1 MEHSL
6 NQEIIQL
13 RDKSDEF
20 SRLRVRSALALMK
33 QDEADVFQI
42 FPLLLHFNDPALPG
56 YIKNNVPVGICQ
68 FSPTKKHQNLV
79 QQRFAIELPEDEI
92 KTPEII
98 GLYAMGST
106 SSIGQCSE
114 SDFDIWICYS
124 HELDPNR
131 VELLDKKSWEITYWA
146 ESLGVELN
154 FFLIPDNKFKVKNKA
169 SLSNESCGTSQ
180 HMLLL
185 DEFYRTSLRVAGRR
199 ILWRQIPHEHEH
211 HYDSYVKN
219 LCETGQIN
227 ADDWLD
233 LGGLYCVPAEELF
246 GATLWQLYKGIDNPY
261 KATLKTILMEA
272 YSWEYPNIELIS
284 TSYKKSF
291 QEQDFYDEHLDPYC
305 LMLSKV
311 SDYLI
316 SINDIQRLELVRV
329 CFYFKTEEMLSKS
342 SYNENSAW
350 RRTILNKLISQWG
363 WTESQIADLDNRN
376 NWKIREVKQANTL
389 LLDALMLSYSNL
401 IKFARDNNI
410 SESISAEDIGILSR
424 KLYAAHETLPGKVDI
439 INPNISPNLIEHDLS
454 FIQIPEHRK
463 NKAGWYVFNSTLD
476 SFELASTPCLGD
488 SPYLSKLVAWSYV
501 NGLYDEDTKLH
512 LYNQGS
518 DLVDK
523 NLNQFAKDLYAVFPV
538 YVPKASDK
546 ALSAPCAIKHLSIFL
561 NVEKDPTRHWQD
573 TEESELNQIDNVMA
587 YGEHKESLIGSIDF
601 IYRNSWNEVRTLHFN
616 SQFSVVEALNTILS
630 KMHQDASPP
639 HQIDLFCY
647 SRHFSEQICQ
657 SFGSKLNEFIQLRLH
672 TVHTRSVQTLWTGGR
687 KFGFYFERK
696 GVSLQHLESAVD
708 IYSHISKKK
717 LSASSLNLKTT
728 HYDQTANVIES
739 HISEGLIQFFFEN
752 YHNGFNVYI
761 ANADNDVETFLNF
774 AGSKNE
780 FVQNVNRFYASN
792 SHLPDSLDEQ
802 INFNLPQFYDITL
815 NEDKTLSLNPFKSS
829 KLTPQTEDLLSALKP
844 VNKK

>member
-1 MEHSL
+1 MELSL

-13 RDKSDEF
+13 RDKADKF
-20 SRLRVRSALALMK
+20 TQLRLKSAIALMK
-33 QDEADVFQI
+33 QDEADVFKV
-42 FPLLLHFNDPALPG
+42 FPLLIHFNDPAFPG
-56 YIKNNVPVGICQ
+56 YIDGDVPRGIWN
-68 FSPTKKHQNLV
+68 FTP
-79 QQRFAIELPEDEI
+79 
-92 KTPEII
+92 TPEQQQLSQRLFSTVPPEVPLQAPDII

-114 SDFDIWICYS
+114 SDLDIWICYS
-124 HELDPNR
+124 HQIAAER
-131 VELLDKKSWEITYWA
+131 VQLLEKKAWEITFWA

-154 FFLIPDNKFKVKNKA
+154 FFLIPDNKFRIKNQSA
-169 SLSNESCGTSQ
+169 LSNDACGTSQ

-185 DEFYRTSLRVAGRR
+185 DEFYRSSLRVAGKC

-211 HYDSYVKN
+211 HYDEYVKT
-219 LCETGQIN
+219 LSETGGIN
-227 ADDWLD
+227 PDDWLD
-233 LGGLYCVPAEELF
+233 LGGLACVPAEELF

-272 YSWEYPNIELIS
+272 YSWEYPNTELIS

-291 QEQDFYDEHLDPYC
+291 QEQDFYDEHLDTYC

-316 SINDIQRLELVRV
+316 STNDLQRLELVRV

-342 SYNENSAW
+342 SNDPHKAW
-350 RRTILNKLISQWG
+350 RRTILNKLIKQWG
-363 WTESQIADLDNRN
+363 WTDSQIADLDNRH
-376 NWKIREVKQANTL
+376 NWKIREVQQANTL
-389 LLDALMLSYSNL
+389 LLDALMLSYRNL
-401 IKFARDNNI
+401 ITFARNHNI

-439 INPNISPNLIEHDLS
+439 INPNISPNLAEKHLS
-454 FIQIPEHRK
+454 FIQIPESK
-463 NKAGWYVFNSTLD
+463 NNQVGWYLFNSTLD
-476 SFELASTPCLGD
+476 TFELASTPCIGY
-488 SPYLSKLVAWSYV
+488 SPYLSKLIAWSYM
-501 NGLYDEDTKLH
+501 NGLYEEDTKLH

-523 NLNQFAKDLYAVFPV
+523 NLNQFAKDLYAVFPI

-573 TEESELNQIDNVMA
+573 TEESKLNQIDNVMA
-587 YGEHKESLIGSIDF
+587 YGEYKESLIGSIDF

-616 SQFSVVEALNTILS
+616 NEFSVVEALNTILS

-639 HQIDLFCY
+639 DQIDLFCY

-657 SFGSKLNEFIQLRLH
+657 SFGSKLSEFIKLRTQAEH
-672 TVHTRSVQTLWTGGR
+672 TNSVRTLWTGGR

-708 IYSHISKKK
+708 IYTHISNTK
-717 LSASSLNLKTT
+717 LSASSINLKTT
-728 HYDQTANVIES
+728 HFDQTANVIES

-752 YHNGFNVYI
+752 YSDGFNVYI
-761 ANADNDVETFLNF
+761 ANAENDVETFLNF
-774 AGSKNE
+774 AGSKDD

-792 SHLPDSLDEQ
+792 SQSPSDTLEDH
-802 INFNLPQFYDITL
+802 INFNLPQFYDITQ

-829 KLTPQTEDLLSALKP
+829 HHDASQQTTSNNEP
-844 VNKK
+844 T

>member
-1 MEHSL
+1 MEPRL

-13 RDKSDEF
+13 RDKAEKF
-20 SRLRVRSALALMK
+20 TRLRLKSAIALMNSN
-33 QDEADVFQI
+33 EADVFRI
-42 FPLLLHFNDPALPG
+42 FPLLLHFNDPFLPG
-56 YIKNNVPVGICQ
+56 YIQGDVPKGIWK
-68 FSPTKKHQNLV
+68 FIPTEDHHLLSQKLFAKKLSENSLL
-79 QQRFAIELPEDEI
+79 ESD
-92 KTPEII
+92 II

-106 SSIGQCSE
+106 SSIGQSSE
-114 SDFDIWICYS
+114 SDLDIWICYS
-124 HELDPNR
+124 HKLTSER
-131 VELLDKKSWEITYWA
+131 VELLDKKSWEITFWA

-154 FFLIPDNKFKVKNKA
+154 FFLIPDNKFRTKNK
-169 SLSNESCGTSQ
+169 STLSSDACGTSQ

-185 DEFYRTSLRVAGRR
+185 DEFYRSSLRVAGKC
-199 ILWRQIPHEHEH
+199 ILWRQIPHQHEH
-211 HYDSYVKN
+211 HYNKYVKE
-219 LCETGQIN
+219 LSETGGIN
-227 ADDWLD
+227 PEEWLD
-233 LGGLYCVPAEELF
+233 LGGLACVPAEELF

-272 YSWEYPNIELIS
+272 YSWEYPNTELIS

-291 QEQDFYDEHLDPYC
+291 QEQDYYDEHLDSYC

-316 SINDIQRLELVRV
+316 STNDLQRLELVRV
-329 CFYFKTEEMLSKS
+329 CFYFKTEEMMSKS
-342 SYNENSAW
+342 SNDENTAW
-350 RRTILNKLISQWG
+350 RRTILDKLIKQWG
-363 WTESQIADLDNRN
+363 WTDNQIADLDNRN
-376 NWKIREVKQANTL
+376 NWKIREVQQANGL
-389 LLDALMLSYSNL
+389 LLDALMLSYRNL
-401 IKFARDNNI
+401 IKFARNNNI

-439 INPNISPNLIEHDLS
+439 INPNISPNLVEKNLS
-454 FIQIPEHRK
+454 FIQIPKSKK
-463 NKAGWYVFNSTLD
+463 NQLGWYLFNSTLD
-476 SFELASTPCLGD
+476 TFELATTPSIAY
-488 SPYLSKLVAWSYV
+488 SPYLSKLIAWSYM
-501 NGLYDEDTKLH
+501 NGLYEEDTKLH

-523 NLNQFAKDLYAVFPV
+523 NLNQFAKDLYAVFPI

-573 TEESELNQIDNVMA
+573 TEESELNKIDNVMA

-616 SQFSVVEALNTILS
+616 SEFSVVEALNTILS

-639 HQIDLFCY
+639 EQIDLFCY

-657 SFGSKLNEFIQLRLH
+657 SFGSKLNEFIQLRLQTEH
-672 TVHTRSVQTLWTGGR
+672 TNSVQTLWTGGR

-696 GVSLQHLESAVD
+696 GVSLQHLESAID
-708 IYSHISKKK
+708 IYSHISNKK
-717 LSASSLNLKTT
+717 LSASSINLKTT
-728 HYDQTANVIES
+728 HFDQTGNVIES

-752 YHNGFNVYI
+752 YNDGFNVYI
-761 ANADNDVETFLNF
+761 ANAENDVETFLNF
-774 AGSKNE
+774 AGSKDD

-792 SHLPDSLDEQ
+792 SQISSSSDDQ

-815 NEDKTLSLNPFKSS
+815 NKDKTLSLNPFKSS
-829 KLTPQTEDLLSALKP
+829 TSNISTQESLS
-844 VNKK
+844 

>member
-1 MEHSL
+1 MEPRL

-13 RDKSDEF
+13 RDKADKF
-20 SRLRVRSALALMK
+20 TRLRLKSAIALMK
-33 QDEADVFQI
+33 EDEADVFRI
-42 FPLLLHFNDPALPG
+42 FPLLLHFNIPSLPG
-56 YIKNNVPVGICQ
+56 YIQGNVPKGIWQ
-68 FSPTKKHQNLV
+68 FEPTEEHHLLSQKLFSNK
-79 QQRFAIELPEDEI
+79 LPENDLLDS
-92 KTPEII
+92 EII

-114 SDFDIWICYS
+114 SDLDIWICYS
-124 HELDPNR
+124 HKLAPER
-131 VELLDKKSWEITYWA
+131 VELLDKKSWEITFWA

-154 FFLIPDNKFKVKNKA
+154 FFLIPDNKFRIKNKSA
-169 SLSNESCGTSQ
+169 LSNDACGSSQ

-185 DEFYRTSLRVAGRR
+185 DEFYRSSLRVAGKC
-199 ILWRQIPHEHEH
+199 ILWRQIPHQHEY
-211 HYDSYVKN
+211 HYDEYVKE
-219 LCETGQIN
+219 LRETGGIN
-227 ADDWLD
+227 PDDWLD
-233 LGGLYCVPAEELF
+233 LGGLACVPAEELF
-246 GATLWQLYKGIDNPY
+246 GATLWQLYKGIDHPY

-272 YSWEYPNIELIS
+272 YSWEYPNTELIS

-291 QEQDFYDEHLDPYC
+291 QEQDFYDEHLDSYC

-316 SINDIQRLELVRV
+316 STNDLQRLELVRV
-329 CFYFKTEEMLSKS
+329 CFYFKTEEMMSKYS
-342 SYNENSAW
+342 DDENTAW
-350 RRTILNKLISQWG
+350 RRTILDKLIKQWG
-363 WTESQIADLDNRN
+363 WTDNQIADLDNRN
-376 NWKIREVKQANTL
+376 NWKIREVQQANGL
-389 LLDALMLSYSNL
+389 LLDALMLSYRNL
-401 IKFARDNNI
+401 IKFARNNNI

-439 INPNISPNLIEHDLS
+439 INPNISPNLVEENLS
-454 FIQIPEHRK
+454 FIQIPESK
-463 NKAGWYVFNSTLD
+463 NNKIGWYLFNSTLEP
-476 SFELASTPCLGD
+476 FELATTPSIAY
-488 SPYLSKLVAWSYV
+488 SPYLSKLVAWSYM
-501 NGLYDEDTKLH
+501 NGLYEEDTKLH

-523 NLNQFAKDLYAVFPV
+523 NLNQFAKDLYAVFPI

-573 TEESELNQIDNVMA
+573 TEESELNKIDNVMA

-616 SQFSVVEALNTILS
+616 SEFSVVEALNTILS

-639 HQIDLFCY
+639 EQIDLFCY

-657 SFGSKLNEFIQLRLH
+657 SFGSKLSEFIQLRLQTEH
-672 TVHTRSVQTLWTGGR
+672 TNSVQTLWTGGR

-708 IYSHISKKK
+708 IYSHISRKK
-717 LSASSLNLKTT
+717 LSASSINLKTT
-728 HYDQTANVIES
+728 HFDQTGNVIES

-752 YHNGFNVYI
+752 YNDSFNVYI
-761 ANADNDVETFLNF
+761 ANAENDVETFLNF
-774 AGSKNE
+774 AGSKDD

-792 SHLPDSLDEQ
+792 NQVSSSSDDQ

-829 KLTPQTEDLLSALKP
+829 NNNISNQEALSGLNP
-844 VNKK
+844 NE

>member
-1 MEHSL
+1 MS
-6 NQEIIQL
+6 QEIIQL
-13 RDKSDEF
+13 RNKADEF
-20 SRLRVRSALALMK
+20 SRLRVNSALALMRK
-33 QDEADVFQI
+33 DEANVFKI
-42 FPLLLHFNDPALPG
+42 FPILLHLNEPTLPG
-56 YIKNNVPVGICQ
+56 YIDADVPKGICQ
-68 FSPTKKHQNLV
+68 FTPNEQQQSLSLQLFDFKLPDTSPAL
-79 QQRFAIELPEDEI
+79 
-92 KTPEII
+92 PEII

-114 SDFDIWICYS
+114 SDLDIWVCYS
-124 HELDPNR
+124 HKLDPDR
-131 VELLDKKSWEITYWA
+131 VELLNKKTWEITHWA
-146 ESLGVELN
+146 ESLAVELN
-154 FFLIPDNKFKVKNKA
+154 FFLIPDNKFRVNNKA
-169 SLSNESCGTSQ
+169 ELSDESCGTSQ

-185 DEFYRTSLRVAGRR
+185 DEFYRTSLRVAGKR
-199 ILWRQIPHEHEH
+199 ILWRQIPHDHEH
-211 HYDSYVKN
+211 DYDDYVKKLYDN
-219 LCETGQIN
+219 KQIEE
-227 ADDWLD
+227 DDWLD
-233 LGGLYCVPAEELF
+233 LGGLHSVPAEELF

-272 YSWEYPNIELIS
+272 YSWEYPNTELIS

-291 QEQDFYDEHLDPYC
+291 QEQHFYNEHLDPYC

-316 SINDIQRLELVRV
+316 SINDLNRLELVRV
-329 CFYFKTEEMLSKS
+329 CFYFKTEEALSKPS
-342 SYNENSAW
+342 SSESTSW
-350 RRTILNKLISQWG
+350 RRAILKNLIKQWG
-363 WTESQIADLDNRN
+363 WTESQIIDLDNRH
-376 NWKIREVKQANTL
+376 NWKIREVQQANSL

-401 IKFARDNNI
+401 IKFARVNNI

-439 INPNISPNLIEHDLS
+439 INPNISPNLIEKHLS
-454 FIQIPEHRK
+454 LIQIPEHRK
-463 NKAGWYVFNSTLD
+463 NKAGWYLYNSKLEP
-476 SFELASTPCLGD
+476 FELANTPCLGY

-501 NGLYDEDTKLH
+501 NGLYDEDTELH

-523 NLNQFAKDLYAVFPV
+523 NLNQFAKDLYSVFPI

-546 ALSAPCAIKHLSIFL
+546 ALSAPCAIKYLSIFL

-639 HQIDLFCY
+639 SKIDLFCY
-647 SRHFSEQICQ
+647 SRHFSEQICN
-657 SFGSKLNEFIQLRLH
+657 SFGKKLDEFIQLRLH

-708 IYSHISKKK
+708 IYSHISNKK

-728 HYDQTANVIES
+728 FYDQTADIIES

-752 YHNGFNVYI
+752 HTDGFNIYI
-761 ANADNDVETFLNF
+761 ANAENEVETFLNF

-792 SHLPDSLDEQ
+792 NYLSDEVSEQ
-802 INFNLPQFYDITL
+802 VNFNLPQFYDISL
-815 NEDKTLSLNPFKSS
+815 NEDKTLSLSPFKSS
-829 KLTPQTEDLLSALKP
+829 KIKPRIRETLTVFDT
-844 VNKK
+844 NKSEPF

>member
-1 MEHSL
+1 MEHRL
-6 NQEIIQL
+6 NQEISQL
-13 RDKSDEF
+13 RDKADEF
-20 SRLRVRSALALMK
+20 SRLRLRSALALMK
-33 QDEADVFQI
+33 KDQSDVFQS

-56 YIKNNVPVGICQ
+56 YIKGDVPTGICQ
-68 FSPTKKHQNLV
+68 FSSTKKHQVLA
-79 QQRFAIELPEDEI
+79 QQLFAIELPENKA

-114 SDFDIWICYS
+114 SDFDVWICYS
-124 HELDPNR
+124 HKLDADR
-131 VELLDKKSWEITYWA
+131 VALLDKKLWEITYWA
-146 ESLGVELN
+146 ESLAVELN
-154 FFLIPDNKFKVKNKA
+154 FFLIPDNKFRVNNK
-169 SLSNESCGTSQ
+169 SELSEESCGTSQ

-185 DEFYRTSLRVAGRR
+185 DEFYRTSLRVAGKR
-199 ILWRQIPHEHEH
+199 ILWRQIPHQHEH
-211 HYDSYVKN
+211 DYDNYVKN
-219 LCETGQIN
+219 LRETGQIN
-227 ADDWLD
+227 PDDWLD
-233 LGGLYCVPAEELF
+233 LGGLHLVPAEELF

-272 YSWEYPNIELIS
+272 YSWEYPNTELIS

-291 QEQDFYDEHLDPYC
+291 QEQNFYDEELDPYC

-311 SDYLI
+311 SKYLI

-329 CFYFKTEEMLSKS
+329 CFYFKTEEMLSKPS
-342 SYNENSAW
+342 CHENNAW
-350 RRTILNKLISQWG
+350 RRTILNKLIAQWG
-363 WTESQIADLDNRN
+363 WSESQIIDLDNRN
-376 NWKIREVKQANTL
+376 NWKIREVQQANNL
-389 LLDALMLSYSNL
+389 LLDSLMLSYSNL

-410 SESISAEDIGILSR
+410 SESISSEDIGILSR

-439 INPNISPNLIEHDLS
+439 INPNISPNLIEHNLS

-463 NKAGWYVFNSTLD
+463 NKAGWYLFNSTLEP
-476 SFELASTPCLGD
+476 FELAITPSIGY

-523 NLNQFAKDLYAVFPV
+523 NLNQFAKDLYAVFPI
-538 YVPKASDK
+538 YEPKASDK

-639 HQIDLFCY
+639 NQIDLFCY

-717 LSASSLNLKTT
+717 LSASSVNLRNT
-728 HYDQTANVIES
+728 HFDQTANMIES

-761 ANADNDVETFLNF
+761 ANAENDIETFLNF

-792 SHLPDSLDEQ
+792 SHISDDQDEQ
-802 INFNLPQFYDITL
+802 INFNLPQFYEITL

-829 KLTPQTEDLLSALKP
+829 TLGTPSKNLLSALAP
-844 VNKK
+844 TE

>member
-1 MEHSL
+1 M

-13 RDKSDEF
+13 RDKADKF
-20 SRLRVRSALALMK
+20 TRLRLKSAIALMK
-33 QDEADVFQI
+33 EDEADVFRI
-42 FPLLLHFNDPALPG
+42 FPLLLHFNDPSLPG
-56 YIKNNVPVGICQ
+56 YIQGDVPKGIWQ
-68 FSPTKKHQNLV
+68 FEPTEEHQLLSQKLFSNK
-79 QQRFAIELPEDEI
+79 LPENDQLDS
-92 KTPEII
+92 EII

-114 SDFDIWICYS
+114 SDLDIWICYS
-124 HELDPNR
+124 HKLDPER
-131 VELLDKKSWEITYWA
+131 IELLDKKSWEITFWA

-154 FFLIPDNKFKVKNKA
+154 FFLIPDNKFRIKNKSA
-169 SLSNESCGTSQ
+169 LSNDACGTSQ

-185 DEFYRTSLRVAGRR
+185 DEFYRSSLRVAGKC
-199 ILWRQIPHEHEH
+199 ILWRQIPHQHEY
-211 HYDSYVKN
+211 HYDEYVKE
-219 LCETGQIN
+219 LSETGGIN
-227 ADDWLD
+227 PDDWLD
-233 LGGLYCVPAEELF
+233 LGGLACVPAEELF
-246 GATLWQLYKGIDNPY
+246 GATLWQLYKGIDHPY

-272 YSWEYPNIELIS
+272 YSWEYPNTELIS

-291 QEQDFYDEHLDPYC
+291 QEQDFYDEHLDSYC

-316 SINDIQRLELVRV
+316 STNDLQRLELVRV
-329 CFYFKTEEMLSKS
+329 CFYFKTEEMMSKS
-342 SYNENSAW
+342 SNDENTAW
-350 RRTILNKLISQWG
+350 RRTILDKLIKQWG
-363 WTESQIADLDNRN
+363 WTDNQIADLDNRN
-376 NWKIREVKQANTL
+376 NWKIREVQQANGL
-389 LLDALMLSYSNL
+389 LLDALMLSYRNL
-401 IKFARDNNI
+401 IKFARNNNI

-439 INPNISPNLIEHDLS
+439 INPNISPNLAEKNLS
-454 FIQIPEHRK
+454 FIQIPESK
-463 NKAGWYVFNSTLD
+463 NNKIGWYLFNSTLD
-476 SFELASTPCLGD
+476 TFELATTPSIAY
-488 SPYLSKLVAWSYV
+488 SPYLSKLIAWSYM
-501 NGLYDEDTKLH
+501 NGLYEEDTKLH

-523 NLNQFAKDLYAVFPV
+523 NLNQFAKDLYAVFPI

-616 SQFSVVEALNTILS
+616 SEFSVVEALNTILS

-639 HQIDLFCY
+639 EQIDLFCY

-657 SFGSKLNEFIQLRLH
+657 SFGSKLSEFIKLRLQTEH
-672 TVHTRSVQTLWTGGR
+672 TNSVQTLWTGGR

-708 IYSHISKKK
+708 IYSHISRKK
-717 LSASSLNLKTT
+717 LSASSINLKTT
-728 HYDQTANVIES
+728 HFDQTGNVIES

-752 YHNGFNVYI
+752 YNGGFNVYI
-761 ANADNDVETFLNF
+761 ANAENDVETFLNF
-774 AGSKNE
+774 AGSKDD

-792 SHLPDSLDEQ
+792 SQVSSSADDQ

-829 KLTPQTEDLLSALKP
+829 NNKTSDQEALSALNP
-844 VNKK
+844 SE

>member
-1 MEHSL
+1 MEDSL
-6 NQEIIQL
+6 NQEIMQL
-13 RDKSDEF
+13 RDKADEF
-20 SRLRVRSALALMK
+20 SRLRVRSALALMR
-33 QDEADVFQI
+33 QEEADVFNV

-56 YIKNNVPVGICQ
+56 YIDDNVPMGICQ
-68 FSPTKKHQNLV
+68 FSVNNKQQALLLKLFNV
-79 QQRFAIELPEDEI
+79 QLPEQI
-92 KTPEII
+92 TQNPEII

-114 SDFDIWICYS
+114 SDFDIWVCYS
-124 HELDPNR
+124 HQLPENR
-131 VELLDKKSWEITYWA
+131 VELLEKKTCELTNWA
-146 ESLGVELN
+146 KSLAVELN
-154 FFLIPDNKFKVKNKA
+154 FFLIPDNKFKVNNEA
-169 SLSNESCGTSQ
+169 ELSDESCGTSQ

-185 DEFYRTSLRVAGRR
+185 DEFYRTSLRVAGKR
-199 ILWRQIPHEHEH
+199 ILWRQIPHHHEH
-211 HYDSYVKN
+211 DYENYVKN
-219 LCETGQIN
+219 LFETKQIDE
-227 ADDWLD
+227 DDWLD
-233 LGGLYCVPAEELF
+233 LGGIHSVPAEELF

-272 YSWEYPNIELIS
+272 YSWEYPNTELIS

-291 QEQDFYDEHLDPYC
+291 QEQHFYNEHLDPYC

-316 SINDIQRLELVRV
+316 SINDLNRLELVRV
-329 CFYFKTEEMLSKS
+329 CFYFKTEEALSRPLKAES
-342 SYNENSAW
+342 SSW
-350 RRTILNKLISQWG
+350 RRTILKNLVEQWG
-363 WTESQIADLDNRN
+363 WTESQIIDLDNRH
-376 NWKIREVKQANTL
+376 NWKIREVQQANNL
-389 LLDALMLSYSNL
+389 LLDSLMLSYSNL
-401 IKFARDNNI
+401 IKFARSNNI
-410 SESISAEDIGILSR
+410 SESISAEDISILSR

-439 INPNISPNLIEHDLS
+439 INPNISPNLTEKHLS
-454 FIQIPEHRK
+454 LIQIPEHRN
-463 NKAGWYVFNSTLD
+463 NKAGWYLYNSKLEP
-476 SFELASTPCLGD
+476 FELACTPCLGY

-501 NGLYDEDTKLH
+501 NGLYDEETELH

-523 NLNQFAKDLYAVFPV
+523 NLNLFAKDLFNVFPI

-546 ALSAPCAIKHLSIFL
+546 ALSAPCAIKYLSIFL

-630 KMHQDASPP
+630 KMHQDATPP
-639 HQIDLFCY
+639 SKIDLFCY
-647 SRHFSEQICQ
+647 SRHFSEQICK
-657 SFGSKLNEFIQLRLH
+657 SFGNKLDEFIQLRLH

-696 GVSLQHLESAVD
+696 GVSLQHLESAID

-717 LSASSLNLKTT
+717 LSASYLNLKTT
-728 HYDQTANVIES
+728 FYDQTANIIES
-739 HISEGLIQFFFEN
+739 HISDGLIQFFFEN
-752 YHNGFNVYI
+752 YNGGFNVYI
-761 ANADNDVETFLNF
+761 ANAENEVETFLNF

-792 SHLPDSLDEQ
+792 NYLSDSENEQ
-802 INFNLPQFYDITL
+802 VNFNLPQFYDITL

-829 KLTPQTEDLLSALKP
+829 KLNTATQEILSNLKP
-844 VNKK
+844 KK

>member
-1 MEHSL
+1 MEPRL

-13 RDKSDEF
+13 RDKADKF
-20 SRLRVRSALALMK
+20 TRLRLKSAIALMNK
-33 QDEADVFQI
+33 DEADVFRI
-42 FPLLLHFNDPALPG
+42 FPLLLHFNSPSLPG
-56 YIKNNVPVGICQ
+56 YIKDDVPKGIWKFEPTEEHHLLSQ
-68 FSPTKKHQNLV
+68 ELFSN
-79 QQRFAIELPEDEI
+79 RLPENDL
-92 KTPEII
+92 TDSEII

-114 SDFDIWICYS
+114 SDLDIWICYS
-124 HELDPNR
+124 HKLTPER
-131 VELLDKKSWEITYWA
+131 IELLDKKSWDITFWA

-154 FFLIPDNKFKVKNKA
+154 FFLIPDNKFRIKNKSA
-169 SLSNESCGTSQ
+169 LSNDACGTSQ

-185 DEFYRTSLRVAGRR
+185 DEFYRSSLRVAGKC
-199 ILWRQIPHEHEH
+199 ILWRQIPHQHEY
-211 HYDSYVKN
+211 HYDEYVKE
-219 LCETGQIN
+219 LSATGGIN
-227 ADDWLD
+227 PEDWLD
-233 LGGLYCVPAEELF
+233 LGGLACVPAEELF

-272 YSWEYPNIELIS
+272 YSWEYPNTELIS

-291 QEQDFYDEHLDPYC
+291 QEQDFYDEHLDSYC

-316 SINDIQRLELVRV
+316 STNDLQRLELVRV
-329 CFYFKTEEMLSKS
+329 CFYFKTEEMMSKYS
-342 SYNENSAW
+342 DDENTAW
-350 RRTILNKLISQWG
+350 RRTILDKLIKQWG
-363 WTESQIADLDNRN
+363 WNENQIADLDNRN
-376 NWKIREVKQANTL
+376 NWKIREVQQANGL
-389 LLDALMLSYSNL
+389 LLDALMLSYRNL
-401 IKFARDNNI
+401 IKFARNNNI

-439 INPNISPNLIEHDLS
+439 INPNISPNLTEKDLS
-454 FIQIPEHRK
+454 FIQIPQSK
-463 NKAGWYVFNSTLD
+463 NNKVGWYLFNSTLD
-476 SFELASTPCLGD
+476 TFELATTPSIAY
-488 SPYLSKLVAWSYV
+488 SPYLSKLVAWSYI
-501 NGLYDEDTKLH
+501 NGLYEEETNLH

-523 NLNQFAKDLYAVFPV
+523 NLNQFAKDLYAVFPI

-573 TEESELNQIDNVMA
+573 TEESELNKIDNVMA

-616 SQFSVVEALNTILS
+616 SEFSVVEALNTLLS

-639 HQIDLFCY
+639 EQIDLFCY

-657 SFGSKLNEFIQLRLH
+657 SFGSKLSEFIQLRLQTEH
-672 TVHTRSVQTLWTGGR
+672 TNSVQTLWTGGR

-696 GVSLQHLESAVD
+696 GVSLQHLESTID
-708 IYSHISKKK
+708 IYSHISRKK
-717 LSASSLNLKTT
+717 LSASSINLKTT
-728 HYDQTANVIES
+728 HFDQTGNMIES

-752 YHNGFNVYI
+752 YNGGFNVYI
-761 ANADNDVETFLNF
+761 ANAENDVETFLNF
-774 AGSKNE
+774 AGSKDD

-792 SHLPDSLDEQ
+792 SQISTSPDDQ
-802 INFNLPQFYDITL
+802 INFNLPQFYEITL
-815 NEDKTLSLNPFKSS
+815 NQDKTLSLNPFKSS
-829 KLTPQTEDLLSALKP
+829 N
-844 VNKK
+844 NKASHQETLN

>member
-1 MEHSL
+1 M

-20 SRLRVRSALALMK
+20 SRLRVKSALALMK
-33 QDEADVFQI
+33 KDEADVFQS
-42 FPLLLHFNDPALPG
+42 FPLLLHFNTPSMPG
-56 YIKNNVPVGICQ
+56 YIEGDVPTGICQ
-68 FSPTKKHQNLV
+68 FSPTKKHQLLA
-79 QQRFAIELPEDEI
+79 QQLFATELPDNEA
-92 KTPEII
+92 THCEII

-114 SDFDIWICYS
+114 SDFDVWICYS
-124 HELDPNR
+124 HTLDKKR
-131 VELLDKKSWEITYWA
+131 VALLDKKAWEITYWA

-154 FFLIPDNKFKVKNKA
+154 FFLIPDNKFRVNNQ
-169 SLSNESCGTSQ
+169 SELSNESCGTSQ

-199 ILWRQIPHEHEH
+199 ILWRQIPHQHEKN
-211 HYDSYVKN
+211 YDEYVKE
-219 LCETGQIN
+219 LHQTGQIN
-227 ADDWLD
+227 IDDWLD
-233 LGGLYCVPAEELF
+233 LGGLHRVPAEELF

-272 YSWEYPNIELIS
+272 YSWEYPNTELIS

-291 QEQDFYDEHLDPYC
+291 QEQDSYDEELDPYC
-305 LMLSKV
+305 LMLKKV

-316 SINDIQRLELVRV
+316 SINDLQRLELVRV
-329 CFYFKTEEMLSKS
+329 CFYFKTEEMISKPS
-342 SYNENSAW
+342 CNDNSAW
-350 RRTILNKLISQWG
+350 RRSILNKLIKEWG
-363 WTESQIADLDNRN
+363 WTDNQIADLDNRN
-376 NWKIREVKQANTL
+376 NWKIREVQQANDL
-389 LLDALMLSYSNL
+389 LLDSLMLSYSNL

-439 INPNISPNLIEHDLS
+439 INPNISPNLMENNLS
-454 FIQIPEHRK
+454 LIQIPEHRK
-463 NKAGWYVFNSTLD
+463 NKAGWYLFNSTLD
-476 SFELASTPCLGD
+476 TFELATTPCIGY

-501 NGLYDEDTKLH
+501 NGLYDEDTMLH

-523 NLNQFAKDLYAVFPV
+523 NLNQFGKDLYAVFPI
-538 YVPKASDK
+538 YEPKASDK

-639 HQIDLFCY
+639 NQIDLFCY

-717 LSASSLNLKTT
+717 LSASTVNLKNT
-728 HYDQTANVIES
+728 HFDQTANVIES

-752 YHNGFNVYI
+752 YSNGFNVYI
-761 ANADNDVETFLNF
+761 ANAENDIETFLNF

-792 SHLPDSLDEQ
+792 SHVSNQQDDQ

-815 NEDKTLSLNPFKSS
+815 NEDKTLSLNPFKSVT
-829 KLTPQTEDLLSALKP
+829 LTTSNEDLLSALS
-844 VNKK
+844 NQ

>member
-1 MEHSL
+1 
-6 NQEIIQL
+6 
-13 RDKSDEF
+13 
-20 SRLRVRSALALMK
+20 
-33 QDEADVFQI
+33 
-42 FPLLLHFNDPALPG
+42 
-56 YIKNNVPVGICQ
+56 
-68 FSPTKKHQNLV
+68 
-79 QQRFAIELPEDEI
+79 
-92 KTPEII
+92 
-98 GLYAMGST
+98 
-106 SSIGQCSE
+106 
-114 SDFDIWICYS
+114 
-124 HELDPNR
+124 
-131 VELLDKKSWEITYWA
+131 
-146 ESLGVELN
+146 
-154 FFLIPDNKFKVKNKA
+154 
-169 SLSNESCGTSQ
+169 
-180 HMLLL
+180 
-185 DEFYRTSLRVAGRR
+185 
-199 ILWRQIPHEHEH
+199 
-211 HYDSYVKN
+211 
-219 LCETGQIN
+219 
-227 ADDWLD
+227 
-233 LGGLYCVPAEELF
+233 
-246 GATLWQLYKGIDNPY
+246 
-261 KATLKTILMEA
+261 MEA
-272 YSWEYPNIELIS
+272 YSWEYPNTELIS

-291 QEQDFYDEHLDPYC
+291 QEQDSYDEELDPYC
-305 LMLSKV
+305 LMLRKV

-316 SINDIQRLELVRV
+316 SINDLQRLELVRV
-329 CFYFKTEEMLSKS
+329 CFYFKTEEMISKPS
-342 SYNENSAW
+342 CNDNSAW
-350 RRTILNKLISQWG
+350 RRTILNKLIKEWG
-363 WTESQIADLDNRN
+363 WTDNQIADLDNRN
-376 NWKIREVKQANTL
+376 NWKIREVQQANDL
-389 LLDALMLSYSNL
+389 LLDSLMLSYSNL

-424 KLYAAHETLPGKVDI
+424 KLYAAHETLPGKVAI
-439 INPNISPNLIEHDLS
+439 INPNISPNLMENNLS
-454 FIQIPEHRK
+454 LIQIPEHRK
-463 NKAGWYVFNSTLD
+463 NKAGWYLFNSTLD
-476 SFELASTPCLGD
+476 TFELATTPCIGY

-501 NGLYDEDTKLH
+501 NGLYDEDTMLH

-523 NLNQFAKDLYAVFPV
+523 NLNQFAKDLYAVFPI
-538 YVPKASDK
+538 YEPKASDK

-639 HQIDLFCY
+639 NQIDLFCY

-717 LSASSLNLKTT
+717 LSASTVNLKNT
-728 HYDQTANVIES
+728 HFDQTANVIES

-752 YHNGFNVYI
+752 YSSGFNVYI
-761 ANADNDVETFLNF
+761 ANAENDIETFLNF

-792 SHLPDSLDEQ
+792 SHVSSQQDDQ

-815 NEDKTLSLNPFKSS
+815 NEDKTLSLNPFKSVT
-829 KLTPQTEDLLSALKP
+829 LTTSNEDLLSALS
-844 VNKK
+844 NQ

>member
-1 MEHSL
+1 MELSL

-13 RDKSDEF
+13 RDKADKF
-20 SRLRVRSALALMK
+20 TQLRLKSAIALMK
-33 QDEADVFQI
+33 QDEADVFNV
-42 FPLLLHFNDPALPG
+42 FPLLIHFNDPAFPG
-56 YIKNNVPVGICQ
+56 YIDGDVPRVIWN
-68 FSPTKKHQNLV
+68 FTP
-79 QQRFAIELPEDEI
+79 
-92 KTPEII
+92 TPEQQQLSQRLFSTVPPEEPLQAPDII

-114 SDFDIWICYS
+114 SDLDIWICYS
-124 HELDPNR
+124 HQIAAER
-131 VELLDKKSWEITYWA
+131 VQLLEKKVWEITFWA

-154 FFLIPDNKFKVKNKA
+154 FFLIPDNKFRIKNQSA
-169 SLSNESCGTSQ
+169 LSNDACGTSQ

-185 DEFYRTSLRVAGRR
+185 DEFYRSSLRVAGKC

-211 HYDSYVKN
+211 HYDEYVKT
-219 LCETGQIN
+219 LSETGGIN
-227 ADDWLD
+227 PDDWLD
-233 LGGLYCVPAEELF
+233 LGGLACVPAEELF

-272 YSWEYPNIELIS
+272 YSWEYPNTELIS

-291 QEQDFYDEHLDPYC
+291 QEQDFYDEHLDTYC

-316 SINDIQRLELVRV
+316 STNDLQRLELVRV
-329 CFYFKTEEMLSKS
+329 CFYFKTEEMLSKPS
-342 SYNENSAW
+342 NDPHKAW
-350 RRTILNKLISQWG
+350 RRTILNKLITQWG
-363 WTESQIADLDNRN
+363 WTDSQIADLDNRH
-376 NWKIREVKQANTL
+376 NWKIREVQQANTL
-389 LLDALMLSYSNL
+389 LLDALMLSYRNL
-401 IKFARDNNI
+401 ITFARNHNI

-439 INPNISPNLIEHDLS
+439 INPNISPNLAEKHLS
-454 FIQIPEHRK
+454 FIQIPESK
-463 NKAGWYVFNSTLD
+463 NNQVGWYLFNSTLD
-476 SFELASTPCLGD
+476 TFELASTPSIGY
-488 SPYLSKLVAWSYV
+488 SPYLSKLIAWSYM
-501 NGLYDEDTKLH
+501 NGLYEEETKLH

-523 NLNQFAKDLYAVFPV
+523 NLNQFAKDLYAVFPI

-573 TEESELNQIDNVMA
+573 TEESKLNQIDNVMA
-587 YGEHKESLIGSIDF
+587 YGEYKESLIGSIDF

-616 SQFSVVEALNTILS
+616 NEFSVVEALNTILS

-639 HQIDLFCY
+639 DQIDLFCY

-657 SFGSKLNEFIQLRLH
+657 SFGSKLSEFIKLRTQAEH
-672 TVHTRSVQTLWTGGR
+672 TNSVRTLWTGGR

-708 IYSHISKKK
+708 IYTHISNTK
-717 LSASSLNLKTT
+717 LSASSINLKTT
-728 HYDQTANVIES
+728 HFDQTANVIES

-752 YHNGFNVYI
+752 YSDGFNVYI
-761 ANADNDVETFLNF
+761 ANAENDVETFLNF
-774 AGSKNE
+774 AGSKDD

-792 SHLPDSLDEQ
+792 SQSPSDTLEDH
-802 INFNLPQFYDITL
+802 INFNLPQFYDITQ

-829 KLTPQTEDLLSALKP
+829 HHDTSQQTTSNNEP
-844 VNKK
+844 T

>member
-1 MEHSL
+1 MEHRL
-6 NQEIIQL
+6 NPEIIQL
-13 RDKSDEF
+13 RDKADEF

-33 QDEADVFQI
+33 KDEADVFQG
-42 FPLLLHFNDPALPG
+42 FPLLLHYNSPALPG
-56 YIKNNVPVGICQ
+56 YIKGDVPTGICQ
-68 FSPTKKHQNLV
+68 FSPTQKHQLLI
-79 QQRFAIELPEDEI
+79 QKMFGIDLPNNEPCI
-92 KTPEII
+92 PEII

-114 SDFDIWICYS
+114 SDFDIWVCYS
-124 HELDPNR
+124 HHLDEDR
-131 VELLDKKSWEITYWA
+131 VALLDKKAWALTYWA

-154 FFLIPDNKFKVKNKA
+154 FFLIPDNKFRVNNKA
-169 SLSNESCGTSQ
+169 ALSSDSCGTSQ

-185 DEFYRTSLRVAGRR
+185 DEFYRTSLRVAGKR

-211 HYDSYVKN
+211 DYDNYVKN
-219 LCETGQIN
+219 LAKTGQIN

-233 LGGLYCVPAEELF
+233 LGGLHGVPAEELF

-272 YSWEYPNIELIS
+272 YSHEYPNIELIS

-316 SINDIQRLELVRV
+316 SINDLQRLELVRV

-342 SYNENSAW
+342 ASNENAAW
-350 RRTILNKLISQWG
+350 RRTILTKLVNQWG
-363 WTESQIADLDNRN
+363 WTDSQITDLDNRH
-376 NWKIREVKQANTL
+376 NWKIRDVQQANDL

-401 IKFARDNNI
+401 IKFARDNNLG
-410 SESISAEDIGILSR
+410 ESISAEDIGILSR

-439 INPNISPNLIEHDLS
+439 INPNISPNLVEENLS
-454 FIQIPEHRK
+454 FIQIPDNQK
-463 NKAGWYVFNSTLD
+463 NKSGWYLFNSTLD
-476 SFELASTPCLGD
+476 TFALAITPAINY
-488 SPYLSKLVAWSYV
+488 SPYLSKIVAWSYV
-501 NGLYDEDTKLH
+501 NGLYDEDTELH

-518 DLVDK
+518 DLVDN
-523 NLNQFAKDLYAVFPV
+523 NLNQFAKDLYAVFPI

-546 ALSAPCAIKHLSIFL
+546 ALNAPCAIKHLSIFL

-587 YGEHKESLIGSIDF
+587 YGEYKESLIGSIDF

-616 SQFSVVEALNTILS
+616 NEFSVVEALNTILS

-639 HQIDLFCY
+639 EQIDLFCY

-657 SFGSKLNEFIQLRLH
+657 SFGSKLNEFIQLRLQ
-672 TVHTRSVQTLWTGGR
+672 TVNTRSVQTLWTGGR
-687 KFGFYFERK
+687 KFGFFFERK

-717 LSASSLNLKTT
+717 LSASAINLKTT
-728 HYDQTANVIES
+728 HFDQTANVIES

-752 YHNGFNVYI
+752 YNGAFNVYI
-761 ANADNDVETFLNF
+761 ANAENDVETFLNF
-774 AGSKNE
+774 AGSKDD

-792 SHLPDSLDEQ
+792 TRTSNTQDDQ

-815 NEDKTLSLNPFKSS
+815 NENKTLSLNPFKSGQS
-829 KLTPQTEDLLSALKP
+829 NT
-844 VNKK
+844 

>member
-1 MEHSL
+1 MEHRL
-6 NQEIIQL
+6 NQEISQL
-13 RDKSDEF
+13 RDKADEF
-20 SRLRVRSALALMK
+20 SRLRLRSALALMK
-33 QDEADVFQI
+33 KDQSDVFQS

-56 YIKNNVPVGICQ
+56 YIKGDVPTGICQ
-68 FSPTKKHQNLV
+68 FSPTKKHQVLA
-79 QQRFAIELPEDEI
+79 QQLFAIELPDNETD
-92 KTPEII
+92 TPEII

-114 SDFDIWICYS
+114 SDFDVWICYS
-124 HELDPNR
+124 HKLDSNR
-131 VELLDKKSWEITYWA
+131 VALLDKKLWEITYWA
-146 ESLGVELN
+146 ESLAVELN
-154 FFLIPDNKFKVKNKA
+154 FFLIPDNKFRVNNK
-169 SLSNESCGTSQ
+169 SELSEESCGTSQ

-185 DEFYRTSLRVAGRR
+185 DEFYRTSLRVAGKR
-199 ILWRQIPHEHEH
+199 ILWRQIPHQHEH
-211 HYDSYVKN
+211 DYDNYVKN
-219 LCETGQIN
+219 LRKTGQIN

-233 LGGLYCVPAEELF
+233 LGGLHLVPAEELF

-272 YSWEYPNIELIS
+272 YSWEYPNTELIS
-284 TSYKKSF
+284 TSYKRSF
-291 QEQDFYDEHLDPYC
+291 QEQDSYDEELDPYC

-311 SDYLI
+311 SEYLI

-329 CFYFKTEEMLSKS
+329 CFYFKTEEMLSKPS
-342 SYNENSAW
+342 CHENNAW

-363 WTESQIADLDNRN
+363 WTESQIIDLDNRN
-376 NWKIREVKQANTL
+376 NWKIREVQQANRL
-389 LLDALMLSYSNL
+389 LLDSLMLSYSNL

-410 SESISAEDIGILSR
+410 SESISSEDIGILSR

-454 FIQIPEHRK
+454 FIQIPENRK
-463 NKAGWYVFNSTLD
+463 NKAGWYLFNSTLE
-476 SFELASTPCLGD
+476 SFELATTPCIGY

-523 NLNQFAKDLYAVFPV
+523 NLNQFAKDLYAVFPI
-538 YVPKASDK
+538 YEPKASDK

-573 TEESELNQIDNVMA
+573 TEESELNQVDNVMA

-639 HQIDLFCY
+639 NQIDLFCY

-717 LSASSLNLKTT
+717 LSASSVNLRNT
-728 HYDQTANVIES
+728 HFDQTANMIES

-752 YHNGFNVYI
+752 YNNGFNVYI
-761 ANADNDVETFLNF
+761 ANAENDIETFLNF

-792 SHLPDSLDEQ
+792 SHISDQQDEQ

-815 NEDKTLSLNPFKSS
+815 NQDKTLSLNPFKSS
-829 KLTPQTEDLLSALKP
+829 TLSASAQDLLSAFTP
-844 VNKK
+844 AE

>member
-33 QDEADVFQI
+33 KDEADVFQS
-42 FPLLLHFNDPALPG
+42 FPLLLHFNTPSMPG
-56 YIKNNVPVGICQ
+56 YIEGDVPTGICQ
-68 FSPTKKHQNLV
+68 FSPTKKHQLLA
-79 QQRFAIELPEDEI
+79 QQLFATELPDNEA
-92 KTPEII
+92 THCEII

-114 SDFDIWICYS
+114 SDFDVWICYS
-124 HELDPNR
+124 HTLDSKR
-131 VELLDKKSWEITYWA
+131 VTLLHNKAWEITYWA

-154 FFLIPDNKFKVKNKA
+154 FFLIPDNKFRVNNQ
-169 SLSNESCGTSQ
+169 SELSNESCGTSQ

-199 ILWRQIPHEHEH
+199 ILWRQIPHQHEQD
-211 HYDSYVKN
+211 YDEYVKM
-219 LCETGQIN
+219 LHQTGQIN
-227 ADDWLD
+227 IDDWLD
-233 LGGLYCVPAEELF
+233 LGGLHCVPAEELF

-272 YSWEYPNIELIS
+272 YSWEYPNTELIS

-291 QEQDFYDEHLDPYC
+291 QEQDSYDEELDPYC
-305 LMLSKV
+305 LMLKKV

-316 SINDIQRLELVRV
+316 SINDLQRLELVRV
-329 CFYFKTEEMLSKS
+329 CFYFKTEEMISKPS
-342 SYNENSAW
+342 CNDNSAW
-350 RRTILNKLISQWG
+350 RRTILNKLIKEWG
-363 WTESQIADLDNRN
+363 WTDNQIADLDNRN
-376 NWKIREVKQANTL
+376 NWKIREVQQANDL
-389 LLDALMLSYSNL
+389 LLDSLMLSYSNL

-424 KLYAAHETLPGKVDI
+424 KLYAAHETLPGKVAI
-439 INPNISPNLIEHDLS
+439 INPNISPNLMENNLS
-454 FIQIPEHRK
+454 LIQIPEHRK
-463 NKAGWYVFNSTLD
+463 NKAGWYLFNSTLD
-476 SFELASTPCLGD
+476 TFELATTPCIGY

-501 NGLYDEDTKLH
+501 NGLYDEDTMLH

-523 NLNQFAKDLYAVFPV
+523 NLNQFAKDLYAVFPI
-538 YVPKASDK
+538 YEPKASDK

-639 HQIDLFCY
+639 NQIDLFCY

-717 LSASSLNLKTT
+717 LSASTVNLKNT
-728 HYDQTANVIES
+728 HFDQTANVIES

-752 YHNGFNVYI
+752 YSSGFNVYI
-761 ANADNDVETFLNF
+761 ANAENDIETFLNF

-792 SHLPDSLDEQ
+792 SHVSSQQDDQ

-815 NEDKTLSLNPFKSS
+815 NEDKTLSLNPFKSVT
-829 KLTPQTEDLLSALKP
+829 LTTSSEDLLSALSSQ
-844 VNKK
+844 